1 MVPNGRAIQLSC
13 LIGDNSNM
21 TRVQSLFPKSA
32 FIGFDHLLADME
44 YATTHANDHYP
55 PHNIIKESDT
65 EYTIELAIAGFSKDN
80 VTVTQKERSLKIIGE
95 YKSKGRDVVHRG
107 ISTRNFK
114 RTFRLSEYV
123 QVTGAT
129 FEDGLL
135 AVTLKLEI
143 PEEKQPRQITI
154 D

>member
-1 MVPNGRAIQLSC
+1 
-13 LIGDNSNM
+13 M
-21 TRVQSLFPKSA
+21 TRIQSLFPKSA

-55 PHNIIKESDT
+55 PHNIIKETDT
-65 EYTIELAIAGFSKDN
+65 EYTIELAVAGFSKEDIK
-80 VTVTQKERSLKIIGE
+80 VEQKERSLKITGE

-114 RTFRLSEYV
+114 RQFRLSEYV
-123 QVTGAT
+123 QVTGAS
-129 FEDGLL
+129 FQDGLL
-135 AVTLKLEI
+135 AVNLKLEI
-143 PEEKQPRQITI
+143 PEEKQPRQINI

>member
-1 MVPNGRAIQLSC
+1 
-13 LIGDNSNM
+13 M
-21 TRVQSLFPKSA
+21 TRVQSLFPQSA

-44 YATTHANDHYP
+44 YATKHANDHYP
-55 PHNIIKESDT
+55 PHNIIKETDT
-65 EYTIELAIAGFSKDN
+65 EYTIELAVAGFAKDDIK
-80 VTVTQKERSLKIIGE
+80 VEQKERSLKIIGE
-95 YKSKGRDVVHRG
+95 YKSKGRDVIHRG

-114 RTFRLSEYV
+114 RQFRLSEYV

-129 FEDGLL
+129 FRDGLL
-135 AVTLKLEI
+135 AVSLKLEI